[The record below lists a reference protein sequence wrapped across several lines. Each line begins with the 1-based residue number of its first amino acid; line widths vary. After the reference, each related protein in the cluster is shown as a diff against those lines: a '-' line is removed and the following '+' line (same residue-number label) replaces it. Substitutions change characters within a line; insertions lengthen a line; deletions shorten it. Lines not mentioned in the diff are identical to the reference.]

1 MAIESLPMSGCSQGN
16 EPQQKWWK
24 NPWLKFPMLAA
35 VVEVQNIGINSF
47 KKTFSE
53 RNSVDNGLQML
64 LSMGTK
70 QQLPIYVIGKN
81 GTAALV
87 SI

>member
-1 MAIESLPMSGCSQGN
+1 
-16 EPQQKWWK
+16 
-24 NPWLKFPMLAA
+24 MLAG

-47 KKTFSE
+47 KKTSSE

-64 LSMGTK
+64 LSMGNK
-70 QQLPIYVIGKN
+70 QQLPIHIIGEN

-87 SI
+87 SIKI